1 MVPHPG
7 TITPES
13 HTMFADS
20 TTVSVNAVSKTLAR
34 VAFGDR
40 KGTFESAADGLTLDI
55 QHQVTGAKRKR
66 KSVRL
71 SHTGIAADP
80 LLTGINRP
88 ISASFTFAMDVPP
101 TGYTLVELENY
112 VEALAKW
119 LDVQANRDKLING
132 ES

>member
-1 MVPHPG
+1 
-7 TITPES
+7 
-13 HTMFADS
+13 MFSDT
-20 TTVSVNAVSKTLAR
+20 TTVSINAVSKTLAR

-40 KGTFESAADGLTLDI
+40 KGTFESAPDGLTLDI
-55 QHQVTGAKRKR
+55 QHQTTGAKRKR

-80 LLTGINRP
+80 LLTGVSRP

-101 TGYTLVELENY
+101 VGYTTGDLENY
-112 VEALAKW
+112 VEAIATW
-119 LDVQANRDKLING
+119 LSVQANRDKLING